1 MAKLY
6 FRYGA
11 MGCGKTAQLLQVA
24 FNYQERGMTPV
35 VMKPKID
42 TKAKDKLRT
51 RIGLERDIDYLID
64 IKDDIFKIIEEK
76 YNNSNCILIDEAQ
89 FLTKEQVDQLMKI
102 VVIKNIPVV
111 CYGLRTD
118 FLTNGFSGSTRL
130 LEIAHTIEELK
141 TICQCG
147 RKALYNARFCN
158 GKMVTKGEQIV
169 IDDKENIKYVAMCPK
184 CYYKNME
191 K

>member
-24 FNYQERGMTPV
+24 FNYQERGMNPV

-64 IKDDIFKIIEEK
+64 IKDDIFKIIEKK

-102 VVIKNIPVV
+102 VVVKNIPVV

-147 RKALYNARFCN
+147 RKAIYNARLCN
-158 GKMVTKGEQIV
+158 GKMVTEGEQIV
-169 IDDKENIKYVAMCPK
+169 IDDKEDVKYVAMCPK
-184 CYYKNME
+184 CYYKNIE

>member
-42 TKAKDKLRT
+42 TKAQDKLRT

-102 VVIKNIPVV
+102 VVVKNIPVV

-118 FLTNGFSGSTRL
+118 FLTNGFSGSARL